1 MRFIKAITA
10 LSLTSLVLAAPS
22 TQPRHDARGVGLPI
36 GGGGAD
42 SGLPIVGGL
51 LGGLVGGATS
61 GAGKR

>member
-22 TQPRHDARGVGLPI
+22 TQPRHDTRGVGLPV
-36 GGGGAD
+36 GGGAD